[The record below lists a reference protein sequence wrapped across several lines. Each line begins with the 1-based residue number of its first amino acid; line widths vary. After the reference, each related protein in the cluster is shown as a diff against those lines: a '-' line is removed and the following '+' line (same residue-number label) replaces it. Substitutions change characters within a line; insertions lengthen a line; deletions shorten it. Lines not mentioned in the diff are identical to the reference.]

1 MASLPAHDLVHAIS
15 PSSTRRTLLLG
26 TRFCASMNARI
37 ILLLILL
44 SLPINAQEPATFTS
58 KPFSLTISAPLGWRL
73 VPSDFPVQ
81 EYAVSKNLLEV
92 VFSRR
97 SLPIVRI
104 AKPVAGNA
112 TISPA
117 VQIFVVPARGTT
129 PKLFLWSQSR
139 TAEAGFE
146 DYRITQLP
154 SETDL
159 ARIECAMIESTFVT
173 PYAGGRRF
181 QTLSRV
187 WAIPRHEMMFVVSV
201 TGQPDDLKAL
211 ANDIDIILK
220 SIKFTKE

>member
-1 MASLPAHDLVHAIS
+1 MN
-15 PSSTRRTLLLG
+15 TRL
-26 TRFCASMNARI
+26 

-44 SLPINAQEPATFTS
+44 SPPINAEEATTFTS
-58 KPFSLTISAPLGWRL
+58 KPFSLRISAPLPWKL
-73 VPSDFPVQ
+73 VPADFPVE
-81 EYAVSKNLLEV
+81 EYAVRKDLLDV
-92 VFSRR
+92 VTSHR

-117 VQIFVVPARGTT
+117 VQIFVVPAKGST

-146 DYRITQLP
+146 DFRITQPP

-159 ARIECAMIESTFVT
+159 AGVKCAMIESTFVT
-173 PYAGGRRF
+173 PYSGGRRF
-181 QTLSRV
+181 PTLSRV
-187 WAIPRHEMMFVVSV
+187 WAIPRDKMMFVVSV

-211 ANDIDIILK
+211 ASDIDIILK
-220 SIKFTKE
+220 SLKFTNE